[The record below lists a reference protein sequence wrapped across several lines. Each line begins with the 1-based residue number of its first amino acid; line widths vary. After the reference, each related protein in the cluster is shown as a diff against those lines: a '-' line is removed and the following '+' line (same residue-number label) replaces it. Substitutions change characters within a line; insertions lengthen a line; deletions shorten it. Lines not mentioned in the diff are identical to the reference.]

1 MMSENNIFPPNYFVH
16 WSEQ

>member
-1 MMSENNIFPPNYFVH
+1 MSENNIFPPNYFVH